1 MARTSTGKRSTTGQR
16 ANRTAAGRKKNDE
29 TKGNAAPRVSQE
41 QIAMRAYEI
50 YLCRGAAGGSDV
62 EDWLQAERELA
73 ER

>member
-1 MARTSTGKRSTTGQR
+1 
-16 ANRTAAGRKKNDE
+16 
-29 TKGNAAPRVSQE
+29 
-41 QIAMRAYEI
+41 MRAYEI